1 MTPDPRPED
10 QEPSRLREVLDAAR
24 RRAAACRAHAAAS
37 IRRAGPRLARFA
49 GYLWRNGLG
58 AGHALL
64 LALWLRGRPVVVAA
78 VASTRWADLA
88 ARISDRLRT
97 RAVII
102 GALVMGLLSWLVGPA
117 STLGLILGVPA
128 AGWLAARVWMVFYPH
143 TIRGRVRTR
152 YGHDGWASWWE
163 LYRHL
168 SAHAARQIAATMRVS
183 VAETLPARIDGPA
196 DVEAAGG
203 PGAAAAVAARRRG
216 LVERLPITECGTWLG
231 RSSVGPALGVE
242 CYAAHRDVVGLVAPP
257 QTGKSALL
265 GHHIIDHPG
274 AVVST
279 STKPDLYGLT
289 AALRAGRARSG
300 RVELF
305 NPEDLGG
312 LGSTFRWSPV
322 HGCWSPSVA
331 AERAAALVGATSA
344 AGGEDGTFWL
354 DSAAKVLRC
363 FLMAAALDDRSMRD
377 VASWVTAPLTE
388 GKDALELLEDTYRD
402 HVPHGWAGE
411 LRQVLYTDAKRT
423 RESIFLTLSQSV
435 AFMAD
440 PTVAETCCVTPDEP
454 LFDVA
459 GFVADQGT
467 LYMIGSDRA
476 HSPIAPLLAAF
487 TGHIFD
493 TAKALAAGYPRE
505 RLDPPLMMALDEAA
519 LIVPVPL
526 DRWVADA
533 GGRGIHLVWSV
544 QSPSQLA
551 QRWGE
556 RGADTILN
564 ATNATLFYGGIKL
577 DADLAA
583 VSRLCGTRLELVPD
597 PDDDGPG
604 HARYERVPVCPP
616 DRVRTIP
623 QWHALLVHRATPATI
638 VRIFPA
644 WDRADLRAA
653 TALPETPPIRDVF
666 GADDQV
672 TVPEQR
678 AQVAPVAGR

>member
-1 MTPDPRPED
+1 MMSARTNFEAWQSRVTSDAQRHGPRAL
-10 QEPSRLREVLDAAR
+10 RLTVVVWLNITG
-24 RRAAACRAHAAAS
+24 ACRA
-37 IRRAGPRLARFA
+37 
-49 GYLWRNGLG
+49 
-58 AGHALL
+58 LL
-64 LALWLRGRPVVVAA
+64 LRVRLWARPLVAA
-78 VASTRWADLA
+78 MLASTRWARVAIWIAERARARRVVLCALLA
-88 ARISDRLRT
+88 
-97 RAVII
+97 
-102 GALVMGLLSWLVGPA
+102 GLLAWLVGPT
-117 STLGLILGVPA
+117 SGLGLILAVPA
-128 AGWLAARVWMVFYPH
+128 LAWAGVLAGVGVYPH
-143 TIRGRVRTR
+143 TARGRVRTR
-152 YGHDGWASWWE
+152 YGLDGWAGFWD

-168 SAHAARQIAATMRVS
+168 SAHAVRQTTATMRVS
-183 VAETLPARIDGPA
+183 VTKTLPARIDTPE
-196 DVEAAGG
+196 DVDDAGG
-203 PGAAAAVAARRRG
+203 PGCAAAVLARRAR

-231 RSSVGPALGVE
+231 RSSVGPVVGLE

-257 QTGKSALL
+257 QTGKSALM
-265 GHHIIDHPG
+265 GHHILDHPG

-279 STKPDLYGLT
+279 STKAELYRST
-289 AALRAGRARSG
+289 AALRAKVARSG

-312 LGSTFRWSPV
+312 LGSTFRWAPV

-377 VASWVTAPLTE
+377 VASWVTSPTDEAD
-388 GKDALELLEDTYRD
+388 DALQLLEDTYRD
-402 HVPHGWAGE
+402 HVPPGWAGE
-411 LRQVLYTDAKRT
+411 LRQVLKTPAQRT

-440 PTVAETCCVTPDEP
+440 PAVADTCCVAPDEP
-454 LFDVA
+454 VFDVA
-459 GFVADQGT
+459 AFVADRGT
-467 LYMIGSDRA
+467 LYMLGSERQ
-476 HSPIAPLLAAF
+476 HSTIAPLLAAL

-493 TAKALAAGYPRE
+493 SAKALAATYPRE
-505 RLDPPLMMALDEAA
+505 RLDPPMMLNLDEAA

-533 GGRGIHLVWSV
+533 GGRGIHIVWSI

-556 RGADTILN
+556 RGAQTILN
-564 ATNATLFYGGIKL
+564 ATNATLFYGGLKL
-577 DADLAA
+577 DADLDA
-583 VSRLCGTRLELVPD
+583 VSKLCGTRLELVPD
-597 PDDDGPG
+597 PDDDGAG

-616 DRVRTIP
+616 DRVRTLP

-644 WDRADLRAA
+644 WERADVRAA
-653 TALPETPPIRDVF
+653 ATPLAVPSIRDVF
-666 GADDQV
+666 ADEDTSSV
-672 TVPEQR
+672 DVPGQR
-678 AQVAPVAGR
+678 GQIVAAGGR